1 MEATVPENRGF
12 HDIIRIIMKRIIFLF
27 FTLAGMIFSANSAD
41 AKHARLTERN
51 DVKQLMVDGRPWLIL
66 GGELGN
72 SSASSPEDVAA
83 IFPKLKELGLNCVLV
98 PAYWDLIEPE
108 EGAFDFSTTDAVVH
122 EANSNGLKVVFLW
135 FGAWKNSMS
144 CYAPA
149 WLKENYKKYPRAR
162 TKNGKPLEIA
172 SAFSEN
178 VFRADSTAFT
188 KWLSHT
194 IDRDTLGTVV
204 MVQIENEIGMLEDA
218 RDHSPLAEKEYEKGV
233 PAELT
238 KHLATNRKTLHPGI
252 REDWESNGSKK
263 SGTWEEVFGPG
274 IYTDEYFMAWN
285 YAKYVERLAKAARE
299 ITTVPLYVNA
309 AMNSRGRKPGEYP
322 SAGPLAHLKDIWHA
336 AAPTLDFLSPD
347 LYDPGF
353 KNWVAS
359 YATSDNTLFIPEIQR
374 FEGNAAQ
381 AFYVFGEHDAI
392 GLSPFSIENSNDG
405 PESSNV
411 KGYALLRQIIPIVT
425 DYQGKKYKTAS
436 KGKRADV
443 RMMNGLYFDHDSTER
458 ILHHDDLKITASHF
472 FTLPWDPRAKLPDWP
487 AKGGVLVRVAPREY
501 ILAGSGIVVK
511 FENEDAVSDNRRLGE
526 DGFLESGAGNDSK
539 DNSRN
544 TKANQSQRRIGIAR
558 VAEVKVAEDGTLM
571 PVRYFNGDETHQGR
585 HVRIP
590 VDDYK
595 ILHIRLYDY
604 E

>member
-1 MEATVPENRGF
+1 MTF
-12 HDIIRIIMKRIIFLF
+12 KKLILLF
-27 FTLAGMIFSANSAD
+27 WALTSLISSIQASSNQQ
-41 AKHARLTERN
+41 ARLVN
-51 DVKQLMVDGRPWLIL
+51 DNGVSQLIVDGKPWLIL

-72 SSASSPEDVAA
+72 SSASSPHDVAA
-83 IFPKLKELGLNCVLV
+83 IFPKLREMGLNCVLV
-98 PAYWDLIEPE
+98 PAYWELIEPE
-108 EGAFDFSTTDAVVH
+108 EGKFDFTSTDAVID
-122 EANSNGLKVVFLW
+122 EAIRNDLKVVSLW

-144 CYAPA
+144 CYAPS
-149 WLKENYKKYPRAR
+149 WLKEDYKKYPRAR
-162 TKNGKPLEIA
+162 TKSGKPLEIA

-178 VFRADSTAFT
+178 VFKADSTAFT

-194 IDRDTLGTVV
+194 IERDSLGTVV

-218 RDHSPLAEKEYEKGV
+218 RDHSTLADREYDKGV
-233 PAELT
+233 PAALT
-238 KHLATNRKTLHPGI
+238 NHLAKNRKSLHPGI
-252 REDWESNGSKK
+252 RQAWEENGSKK
-263 SGTWEEVFGPG
+263 NGSWEDVFGPG

-285 YAKYVERLAKAARE
+285 YAKYVERLAKAARK
-299 ITTVPLYVNA
+299 ITTLPLYVNA

-322 SAGPLAHLKDIWHA
+322 SAGPLIHLKDIWHA

-353 KNWVAS
+353 KNWVGS
-359 YATSDNTLFIPEIQR
+359 YATDDNILFIPEIQR

-381 AFYVFGEHDAI
+381 AFYVIGEHNAL

-411 KGYALLRQIIPIVT
+411 KGYKLLRQLIPIVAKH
-425 DYQGKKYKTAS
+425 QKAKNGKVNNMS
-436 KGKRADV
+436 
-443 RMMNGLYFDHDSTER
+443 GLYFDHDSTTR
-458 ILHHDDLKITASHF
+458 IINRDGMKITASHY
-472 FTLPWDPRAKLPDWP
+472 FTLPWDPRAKKAEWP
-487 AKGGVLVRVAPREY
+487 AAGGILIRLSPREY

-511 FENEDAVSDNRRLGE
+511 FESDEETDDNRKLGE
-526 DGFLESGAGNDSK
+526 DGFLESGSSETATSD
-539 DNSRN
+539 R
-544 TKANQSQRRIGIAR
+544 TKKESTHRIGISH
-558 VAEVKVAEDGTLM
+558 VAEVEIAEDGSMT
-571 PVRYFNGDETHQGR
+571 PIRHFNGDETHQGR